1 MISSRWGRFHLTI
14 TIDLKISNL
23 QSFHIQHVDKNIGF
37 LFGNKP
43 AVQADIHIIDRDVVE
58 QTKAL

>member
-1 MISSRWGRFHLTI
+1 MISSRWGCVHLTI

-23 QSFHIQHVDKNIGF
+23 QSFRIQHADKNIGF
-37 LFGNKP
+37 LFGNEP